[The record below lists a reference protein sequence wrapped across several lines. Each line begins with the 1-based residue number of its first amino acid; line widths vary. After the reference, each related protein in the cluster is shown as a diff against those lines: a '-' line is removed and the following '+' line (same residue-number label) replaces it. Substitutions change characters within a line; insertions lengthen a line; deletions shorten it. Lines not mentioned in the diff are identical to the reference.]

1 MRNLPDRRP
10 NPPPALEDLDGA
22 LERYSDIVIAQA
34 NTASRADRGLLLMT
48 AHQAKGKELD
58 AVVIADATK
67 RFWPDDEET
76 RRLFYVAVTR
86 ASTSWDVITTDGGAS
101 PLLANLTG

>member
-1 MRNLPDRRP
+1 M
-10 NPPPALEDLDGA
+10 EQ
-22 LERYSDIVIAQA
+22 YSDVVIAQP
-34 NTASRADRGLLLMT
+34 NTTSRTDRGLLLMT
-48 AHQAKGKELD
+48 AHQAKGKEFD
-58 AVVIADATK
+58 AVVIADAIK

-76 RRLFYVAVTR
+76 LRLFYVAVTR